1 MDLTEQQLAAIEMFK
16 QYDVMVLTGGP
27 GTGKTTTCKA
37 IMEMVKKQGKSIA
50 LCAPSGKAAKRL
62 SEATGEVATTIHKLL
77 EARMF
82 GETFMFMRDHKAPLD
97 QNVIICDEVS
107 MVSND
112 LMARLLEAT
121 KAGKKVL
128 FVGDQDQLPSV
139 GAGAVLRDF
148 LASGVIPHVELT
160 IIHRNTGR
168 IVSACHEIKH
178 GRLYSPSPELDLPY
192 ENLRHI
198 EAHDPQK
205 IVDIIVQLISENIA
219 RRGYNPVWDVQV
231 ISPYN
236 ERTLMSCE
244 NINHVLQ
251 EKLNPN
257 KPIVDDRGKQYLFKP
272 GDKAIQTKNEIV
284 RHEHSSDYVVNGDLC
299 EIISIEKRQ
308 VLAKFFY
315 PDRTVVLDRVANHLK
330 LAYAITCHKFQG
342 SEAPVV
348 IIPVHSSFAY
358 FVTRPWIYTAISRAQ
373 EICITVGQFSAIK
386 KAIEK
391 AHSNKRITKLEEK
404 LRATLRQQ
412 PQPGK
417 YNREGRLKRVVKK
430 VPLPAMEPAF

>member
-1 MDLTEQQLAAIEMFK
+1 MQIIELILDDNEELSGIDAISVVENPAIEEDFVALKNQEIQLAEADKEKRI
-16 QYDVMVLTGGP
+16 LIG
-27 GTGKTTTCKA
+27 
-37 IMEMVKKQGKSIA
+37 A
-50 LCAPSGKAAKRL
+50 L
-62 SEATGEVATTIHKLL
+62 
-77 EARMF
+77 
-82 GETFMFMRDHKAPLD
+82 
-97 QNVIICDEVS
+97 
-107 MVSND
+107 
-112 LMARLLEAT
+112 
-121 KAGKKVL
+121 
-128 FVGDQDQLPSV
+128 
-139 GAGAVLRDF
+139 
-148 LASGVIPHVELT
+148 
-160 IIHRNTGR
+160 
-168 IVSACHEIKH
+168 
-178 GRLYSPSPELDLPY
+178 
-192 ENLRHI
+192 
-198 EAHDPQK
+198 
-205 IVDIIVQLISENIA
+205 LI
-219 RRGYNPVWDVQV
+219 
-231 ISPYN
+231 
-236 ERTLMSCE
+236 
-244 NINHVLQ
+244 
-251 EKLNPN
+251 PN

-284 RHEHSSDYVVNGDLC
+284 RHEHSSDYVVNGDFC